1 MTGRPDPIPM
11 LKAVAPVW
19 IGEVRTRLEVV
30 MRPADGGR
38 AVFGVVGVAACP
50 GVVLTSFRL
59 VGDEI
64 DFRDPVDAK
73 TDRALVRLFGLPAVD
88 VRELAA
94 DAATQLVRDLVTDP
108 LPTLPTPTT
117 VH

>member
-1 MTGRPDPIPM
+1 MAALDPPPI
-11 LKAVAPVW
+11 LKAVAPVC
-19 IGEVRTRLEVV
+19 IAGVRTRLEVV

-50 GVVLTSFRL
+50 GVALTSFEL

-64 DFRDPVDAK
+64 EFFDPVDARA
-73 TDRALVRLFGLPAVD
+73 DRALVRLFGMPAVD

-94 DAATQLVRDLVTDP
+94 DAATELVRDLVTDP
-108 LPTLPTPTT
+108 PPAQPTPTT

>member
-1 MTGRPDPIPM
+1 M

-19 IGEVRTRLEVV
+19 IGGVRTRLEVV

-38 AVFGVVGVAACP
+38 AVLGVVGVAACP
-50 GVVLTSFRL
+50 GVALTSFEL

-64 DFRDPVDAK
+64 DFRDLADAK
-73 TDRALVRLFGLPAVD
+73 TDRALVRLFGMPAVD

-94 DAATQLVRDLVTDP
+94 DLATELVRDLVTDP
-108 LPTLPTPTT
+108 PPAQPTPTT